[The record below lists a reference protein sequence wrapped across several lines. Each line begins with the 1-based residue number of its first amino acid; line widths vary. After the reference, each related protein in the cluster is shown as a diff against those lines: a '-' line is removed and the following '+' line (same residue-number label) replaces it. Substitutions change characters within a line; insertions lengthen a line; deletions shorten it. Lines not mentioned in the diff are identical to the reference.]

1 MSIEQ
6 TKKIQELEQRIE
18 QLERICHAHTE
29 AIMNIAQKQH
39 YEEQTSKTLT
49 LPEKRKSA

>member
-6 TKKIQELEQRIE
+6 TKKIQELEQRVAA
-18 QLERICHAHTE
+18 LEE
-29 AIMNIAQKQH
+29 ALLREKQEAKPH
-39 YEEQTSKTLT
+39 TLT